1 MFLHV
6 DSEDFDQTESSL
18 GAKVILLVLSCG
30 CSFLTE
36 IQIHVFLSGNRIAD
50 FQHLDN

>member
-6 DSEDFDQTESSL
+6 DSQDFDQTESL
-18 GAKVILLVLSCG
+18 LDTQVILLVLSCG
-30 CSFLTE
+30 GSFLTE
-36 IQIHVFLSGNRIAD
+36 IQVHVFLSGNRIAD